1 MLRSASFEDYN
12 KKIQEL
18 REVDQD
24 VRQYRIELSEDIE
37 REMSTL

>member
-18 REVDQD
+18 GEVDQG
-24 VRQYRIELSEDIE
+24 VKQYRIELSEDIE
-37 REMSTL
+37 REMSIL